1 MESSPGARQ
10 RAGAALA
17 ESEIVGAGWGSALD
31 FGEVGGEA
39 ERFVELAIRA
49 WARVGRELEIE
60 VKKLG
65 HWGGMRAREAL
76 ARRAAATDAA
86 LEESGIVG
94 VC

>member
-1 MESSPGARQ
+1 MRWSATGVAGGRVESSPGARQ

-17 ESEIVGAGWGSALD
+17 ESEIVGAGWGSAFD

-65 HWGGMRAREAL
+65 H
-76 ARRAAATDAA
+76 
-86 LEESGIVG
+86 
-94 VC
+94 